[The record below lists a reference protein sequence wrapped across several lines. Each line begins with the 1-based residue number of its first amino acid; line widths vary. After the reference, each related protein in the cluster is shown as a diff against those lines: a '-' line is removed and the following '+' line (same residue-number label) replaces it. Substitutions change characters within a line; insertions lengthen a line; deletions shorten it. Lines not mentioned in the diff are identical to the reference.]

1 MKTKEEI
8 LNYIEDIDLSLILI
22 EDTMKGQIGDAMT
35 KARGQLEY
43 IRKYHASQFQ
53 QEWIP
58 VEVRLPEDTKNVD
71 VTILNEGIGKVVTD
85 WYDKDRKGW
94 TMSRNVIAWK
104 PKPQPYN
111 PTKS

>member
-8 LNYIEDIDLSLILI
+8 QSSEEILREYIEFKDVNGSETI
-22 EDTMKGQIGDAMT
+22 ELLPLTVCDAME
-35 KARGQLEY
+35 EY
-43 IRKYHASQFQ
+43 ASQFQ

-71 VTILNEGIGKVVTD
+71 VTILNEGISKVVTD